1 MSREEIEVEVV
12 YALPLAQEITRL
24 RIPAGTTVAD
34 AILRSAV
41 AVRHPEIG
49 AGHERVAIYGRVA
62 SADTVLHDKDRVE
75 ILRPLTADPKEA
87 RQQRASRQRRLPGR
101 GKD

>member
-1 MSREEIEVEVV
+1 MSGEEIEVEVV
-12 YALPLAQEITRL
+12 YALPLTQEITRL

-41 AVRHPEIG
+41 AIRHPEIG
-49 AGHERVAIYGRVA
+49 TGRERVAIYGRMA
-62 SADTVLHDKDRVE
+62 SPDTVLHDKDRVE

-87 RQQRASRQRRLPGR
+87 RRQRASRRRRLPRR
-101 GKD
+101 GND